1 MGRYAS
7 VYPLVSTRELAR
19 PFTYLGDGL
28 VKGSIVRVPFG
39 RTRRRGV
46 VAGLVETAPEGV
58 TPVAVEEVVGSVP
71 PRLVDLAL
79 WIADYYG
86 STPARALALVAPD
99 ERKPRRRKKT
109 GPEASGRGSD
119 AGEPGAH
126 PTAEPAPV
134 LPTLTRGQAE
144 ALAAIEAAFEPGGAF
159 LLAGPTGSG
168 KTEVYLRA
176 CAAALERGQSA
187 IVLVPEIAL
196 TPQTE
201 HRFRERFGDQVGV
214 LHSGLTPAQRRDTRA
229 RIAAGAAKVVVGAR
243 SAIFAPVVD
252 LGLICVDEEHDG
264 SYKHESD
271 PRYDA
276 RSVSMKR
283 LALEG
288 AVAVFGSATPRP
300 EAHERLDVLRLDA
313 RIGAALPPVRIVDLR
328 RESGYPLSAPLLEG
342 LERCANGDGKAIVL
356 LNRRGYASALHCR
369 GCGRVW
375 RCPDCDVAL
384 VLHQD
389 RALHCHHCGYAEP
402 SPQTCGECSS
412 TEIARLGAGTE
423 RLEAELEAQFPG
435 LELFRLDA
443 ETTTDRDSHAE
454 ILGGF
459 AAAERGVLFGTQMV
473 AKGHHFEDVSLAA
486 VIDASTETAVPDFR
500 ADERT
505 FQLLTQ
511 LAGRSGRDRAGRVLI
526 QTFAPDARPVLL
538 ASQHAVAEFMESE
551 LERRRELS
559 YPPFCHLV
567 RILVSGPGRDA
578 PQAALSEIRDA
589 LEDATSATILGPAPL
604 PRLRRRNRAQ
614 LVAKTDEP
622 RTLARAAQRVLAAA
636 APGLRRDGLSAAVD
650 VDPQSL

>member
-1 MGRYAS
+1 MARFAS

-28 VKGSIVRVPFG
+28 EKGSIVRVPFG
-39 RTRRRGV
+39 RTRRRGI
-46 VAGLVETAPEGV
+46 VAELVEAPPEGV
-58 TPVAVEEVVGSVP
+58 TPVSVEDVVGAIP
-71 PRLVDLAL
+71 PVLVDLAL

-99 ERKPRRRKKT
+99 ERKPRRRKAVT
-109 GPEASGRGSD
+109 GDAQDPEAGTTSR
-119 AGEPGAH
+119 E
-126 PTAEPAPV
+126 
-134 LPTLTRGQAE
+134 LPTLTAGQESAVS
-144 ALAAIEAAFEPGGAF
+144 AIVSAFDRGGAF

-176 CAAALERGQSA
+176 CAAALERGRGA

-201 HRFRERFGDQVGV
+201 RRFRERFGQRVAV
-214 LHSGLTPAQRRDTRA
+214 LHSGLTAAQRRDTRA
-229 RIAAGAAKVVVGAR
+229 RISSGEATLVVGAR
-243 SAIFAPVVD
+243 SAIFAPVVE

-276 RSVSMKR
+276 RSVAMKR

-313 RIGAALPPVRIVDLR
+313 RIGASLPPVRIVDLR

-342 LERCANGDGKAIVL
+342 LERCARGDGKAIVL

-375 RCPDCDVAL
+375 RCSSCDVAL

-402 SPQTCGECSS
+402 APQTCPDCAS

-423 RLEAELEAQFPG
+423 RLEAELEAQFPA
-435 LELFRLDA
+435 LERFRLDA
-443 ETTTDRDSHAE
+443 ETTAARDSHAE
-454 ILGGF
+454 ILGNF
-459 AAAERGVLFGTQMV
+459 AAAERGILFGTQMV

-486 VIDASTETAVPDFR
+486 VIDAGTESAVPDFR

-511 LAGRSGRDRAGRVLI
+511 LAGRSGRDRPGRVLI
-526 QTFAPDARPVLL
+526 QTFDPDARPVRL
-538 ASQHAVAEFMESE
+538 AAHHAVEEFMASE

-559 YPPFCHLV
+559 YPPYCHLV
-567 RILVSGPGRDA
+567 RVLLSGPDSVT
-578 PQAALSEIRDA
+578 PLAALSEIRAA
-589 LEDATSATILGPAPL
+589 LETASGATILGPAPL

-622 RTLARAAQRVLAAA
+622 RALARAARRVLAAA
-636 APGLRRDGLSAAVD
+636 APALRRDELTAAVD
-650 VDPQSL
+650 VDP

>member
-1 MGRYAS
+1 M
-7 VYPLVSTRELAR
+7 YPLVTTRELAR

-28 VKGSIVRVPFG
+28 EKGSVVRVPFG
-39 RTRRRGV
+39 RTRRRGI
-46 VAGLVETAPEGV
+46 VAELVEAAPDGV
-58 TPVAVEEVVGSVP
+58 TPVSVEDVVGAIP
-71 PRLVDLAL
+71 PVLVDLAL

-86 STPARALALVAPD
+86 STPARALALVAPE
-99 ERKPRRRKKT
+99 ERKPRRRKAAAKDT
-109 GPEASGRGSD
+109 QEAE
-119 AGEPGAH
+119 A
-126 PTAEPAPV
+126 PAPDPE
-134 LPTLTRGQAE
+134 LPTLTAGQE
-144 ALAAIEAAFEPGGAF
+144 RALSTIVDAFDRGGAF
-159 LLAGPTGSG
+159 LLVGPTGSG

-176 CAAALERGQSA
+176 CAEALQRGKGA

-196 TPQTE
+196 APQTE
-201 HRFRERFGDQVGV
+201 RRFRARFGERVAV
-214 LHSGLTPAQRRDTRA
+214 LHSGLTAAQRRDTRA
-229 RIAAGAAKVVVGAR
+229 RISSGEATLVVGAR

-276 RSVSMKR
+276 RSVAMKR

-313 RIGAALPPVRIVDLR
+313 RIGASLPPVRIVDLR

-342 LERCANGDGKAIVL
+342 LERCAGGDGKAIVL

-375 RCPDCDVAL
+375 RCSSCDVAL

-402 SPQTCGECSS
+402 APKTCPDCASA
-412 TEIARLGAGTE
+412 EIARLGAGTE
-423 RLEAELEAQFPG
+423 RLQAELEAQFPT
-435 LELFRLDA
+435 LERFRLDA
-443 ETTTDRDSHAE
+443 ETTVARDSHAE
-454 ILGGF
+454 ILGEF
-459 AAAERGVLFGTQMV
+459 AAAERGILFGTQMV

-486 VIDASTETAVPDFR
+486 VIDAGTETAVPDFR

-511 LAGRSGRDRAGRVLI
+511 LAGRSGRDRPGRVLI
-526 QTFAPDARPVLL
+526 QTFDPDARPVRL
-538 ASQHAVAEFMESE
+538 AAHHAVDEFMISE
-551 LERRRELS
+551 LERRRELN
-559 YPPFCHLV
+559 YPPYCHLV
-567 RILVSGPGRDA
+567 RVLLSGPDSVT
-578 PQAALSEIRDA
+578 PLAALSEIRAA
-589 LEDATSATILGPAPL
+589 LEQATGATILGPASL

-622 RTLARAAQRVLAAA
+622 RALAGAARRVLAAA
-636 APGLRRDGLSAAVD
+636 APALRRDELTAAVD